1 MLGALFAQLL
11 ACATRLE
18 GPVLSENGRV
28 SADEALNADLD
39 SAGDGDQ

>member
-1 MLGALFAQLL
+1 MLGTVFAQLL

-18 GPVLSENGRV
+18 RAVLSENGRV
-28 SADEALNADLD
+28 PANEALNADLN

>member
-1 MLGALFAQLL
+1 MLGTVFAQLL

-18 GPVLSENGRV
+18 RAVLGENGRF
-28 SADEALNADLD
+28 SSDEALNADLD